1 MHIVLVL
8 IFYLHHVQE
17 NTSLILTLNST
28 YWQSVCYPMIRFERK
43 NKEEKRRKKYDF
55 DNNSMMVFTYLR
67 NPSFSNSPSF
77 TIIHYAIHPSKPRYA
92 NRYDSTFVRHVVFDP
107 DQAKIRR
114 NLISDKLKNGIKGR
128 PNPDWSREYAH
139 LLCPNDRT
147 GKQTTWLHCPCLA
160 TLKFDV
166 RTCVRVHACRIQR
179 IVERCTLCPA
189 ESIVDKIE
197 DPFRSRD
204 QVSWRQAWRFLL
216 PINRFLQSYSFKI
229 YIAPSLYNHFGP
241 L

>member
-1 MHIVLVL
+1 MLYLSLPHITLVL
-8 IFYLHHVQE
+8 IFYSRHIQE
-17 NTSLILTLNST
+17 TNYTSIILMLNT
-28 YWQSVCYPMIRFERK
+28 YWRSVCCPIIRFEREK
-43 NKEEKRRKKYDF
+43 RKKRRKKYNF

-77 TIIHYAIHPSKPRYA
+77 TIIHYTIHPSKPRYA
-92 NRYDSTFVRHVVFDP
+92 NRYDSTFVRHVAFDP
-107 DQAKIRR
+107 GQTKIRR

-166 RTCVRVHACRIQR
+166 RTCVRVHACRIHR
-179 IVERCTLCPA
+179 IVEHCPV
-189 ESIVDKIE
+189 ESIVTKSKIL
-197 DPFRSRD
+197 FGQR
-204 QVSWRQAWRFLL
+204 
-216 PINRFLQSYSFKI
+216 IK
-229 YIAPSLYNHFGP
+229 PS
-241 L
+241 